1 MDEYAFSV
9 RLSQEERQR
18 LWEIRA
24 IFSQQTGAKFT
35 LNQTIQKL
43 INDKMETLNNEQE
56 NER

>member
-1 MDEYAFSV
+1 MNEYAFSV

-35 LNQTIQKL
+35 LNQTIQRL
-43 INDKMETLNNEQE
+43 INEKYKESDNEQE